1 MFFNYRGFLKA
12 LRLALFQRPFRLR
25 RWFYVLLFSALYL
38 AFVAFVALGRLL
50 DHVFF
55 PGFRKTSVE
64 RPVFVIAPPRS
75 GTSFLQRVL
84 CADEQRFVHWK
95 MYQTIF
101 PSICFQAV
109 FNGLAWIDTKCGG
122 VIRCLMQGCERKW
135 FGGWDEMHR
144 MRLDQ
149 PEEDQA
155 LFLYAF
161 ASEAIFMLFPFVEP
175 LWEVGFPDA
184 LPPAS
189 RRKLMAYYRSC
200 MQRHVYANGG
210 GRTLLVKSTH
220 ASGAIESIAEEFPD
234 ARFIT
239 IVRHPDEAIPSHV
252 SLFVPVWQTHS
263 PEIERD
269 GAESKAY
276 AALAVEWYRHLDRF
290 RARVE
295 PANYYCIDYRDLRAD
310 PGRTVAALY
319 RHFGWNVTGSYRAVL
334 QDFTERQRTFQ
345 STHRYSLE
353 EFGLSK
359 QWIRQ
364 ELGPVIESHGLD
376 GEETSSQ
383 KPQTESLG
391 QTLVPGGHRRS
402 SAFGQQAVIR
412 GMQEPQEDQGEPVG
426 HHHRHR
432 LRAGEALDGDDDG
445 QGDVAVGCAECD
457 HSPAL

>member
-1 MFFNYRGFLKA
+1 
-12 LRLALFQRPFRLR
+12 
-25 RWFYVLLFSALYL
+25 
-38 AFVAFVALGRLL
+38 
-50 DHVFF
+50 
-55 PGFRKTSVE
+55 
-64 RPVFVIAPPRS
+64 
-75 GTSFLQRVL
+75 
-84 CADEQRFVHWK
+84 
-95 MYQTIF
+95 
-101 PSICFQAV
+101 
-109 FNGLAWIDTKCGG
+109 
-122 VIRCLMQGCERKW
+122 
-135 FGGWDEMHR
+135 
-144 MRLDQ
+144 
-149 PEEDQA
+149 
-155 LFLYAF
+155 
-161 ASEAIFMLFPFVEP
+161 MLFPFVEP